1 MLNHIVFELKKEHI
15 AMISQLGTTPEK
27 LSLIGNHKTQKSPF
41 INGDTLDKD
50 LAMIII
56 GKELSDEEKATKDE
70 NGESY
75 YTRDNMQPL
84 YDLYA
89 ELPQALNIVLNTKSF
104 EPNTYYTR
112 HYENNWK
119 VYVNKYE
126 NNK

>member
-1 MLNHIVFELKKEHI
+1 MSNHIVFELKKEHI
-15 AMISQLGTTPEK
+15 AMITQLETTPEK
-27 LSLIGNHKTQKSPF
+27 LSLIGNYKTQKSPF

-56 GKELSDEEKATKDE
+56 GKELSDEEKATKNE

-84 YDLYA
+84 YDLYV

-126 NNK
+126 NNQ